1 MSLNEDTDTSTKQTN
16 NICFILKIILLFQAY
31 FYVKLKMSSTHA
43 EICRKL
49 NHTFSRCFVHGT
61 VMKAVS
67 VSHQRGGLY
76 YGSATAT
83 VRESHVFDRQQG
95 TSYDSTLRPH
105 NTFSTYL

>member
-1 MSLNEDTDTSTKQTN
+1 M
-16 NICFILKIILLFQAY
+16 KIILFFQTY
-31 FYVKLKMSSTHA
+31 FHAKLKISSTHA

-49 NHTFSRCFVHGT
+49 NHTFSRCFVHRT
-61 VMKAVS
+61 VVKAVS

-95 TSYDSTLRPH
+95 TPYDSALRTH
-105 NTFSTYL
+105 NTFNMY